1 MCPSNW
7 AQPLAGLLRKQR
19 QKKRKNL
26 FFNLDY
32 KMSSSFFVCVRG
44 YYFIYVDYVVFSS
57 FRFSVFCFFF
67 SPAAR
72 TNSTNVVNQKQS
84 VLDAIAIGNSF
95 LHKHQLVL
103 LTLAL
108 VGLTL
113 SNLHRFSGQL
123 LTTKIVEKK
132 QSNPAQVV
140 EKKQSNPQNHY
151 GNLPLIWQKY
161 CFSIVCFDLYN
172 FSQFS
177 KLRHVCF
184 GDRKK
189 QCFQTPILMFLMSMK
204 DFTR

>member
-1 MCPSNW
+1 MYLFGGALFSFNG
-7 AQPLAGLLRKQR
+7 QLL
-19 QKKRKNL
+19 L
-26 FFNLDY
+26 
-32 KMSSSFFVCVRG
+32 
-44 YYFIYVDYVVFSS
+44 FIYTDYVVFSS

-67 SPAAR
+67 PAAR
-72 TNSTNVVNQKQS
+72 TNSATVVNQKQS
-84 VLDAIAIGNSF
+84 VLGATATGNSF

-113 SNLHRFSGQL
+113 SNPYRFIGQL
-123 LTTKIVEKK
+123 FTAKIVEKK

-161 CFSIVCFDLYN
+161 WFSIVCFDLDN
-172 FSQFS
+172 FRKFA
-177 KLRHVCF
+177 KLRYVCF

-189 QCFQTPILMFLMSMK
+189 QCFQTPILMFLVSMK